1 MTKSCNFSNV
11 LIEVMLNKR
20 ISRTKIDDQFG
31 QVKLV
36 SMELTYHECDN
47 NNSSCCLSS
56 NSGDQQCNAVCG

>member
-1 MTKSCNFSNV
+1 
-11 LIEVMLNKR
+11 MLNER
-20 ISRTKIDDQFG
+20 IRRTKVDDQFG

-36 SMELTYHECDN
+36 TMELTYDQCDN